1 MASTTYTKR
10 LVSLAHRR
18 MFAMELEDVR
28 AYARHATTL
37 MLDEAIRHEKYV
49 DNVVAGM
56 SKDEAEVYFEN
67 NYDTYE
73 LMVRRF
79 PNQQQQSLI
88 VLTYAV
94 IESRLVSIAR
104 TFLKEEQ
111 PGLVLKDLAG
121 DSPFQKAR
129 KVITKIAGLDVPQRL
144 WDRVEAFR
152 LIRNAIVHNA
162 GELHEIPPLV
172 ETLLKEH
179 AAHIKSSTTAGLTIQ
194 PGFVVAFADVCEQL
208 LAEVF
213 AKWTARDDKRAA
225 DGVAAAKASAP

>member
-1 MASTTYTKR
+1 
-10 LVSLAHRR
+10 

-49 DNVVAGM
+49 DNVVTGM
-56 SKDEAEVYFEN
+56 SKGEADAYFEN

-73 LMVRRF
+73 LLVRRF

-94 IESRLVSIAR
+94 IESRLVAIAR
-104 TFLKEEQ
+104 TLLKDEQ

-129 KVITKIAGLDVPQRL
+129 KVITRIAGLDVPQKL
-144 WDRVEAFR
+144 WERVEPFR

-162 GELHEIPPLV
+162 GEIPEPTPPV
-172 ETLLKEH
+172 EALLKQH
-179 AAHIKSSTTAGLTIQ
+179 AALIKNSTTSGLTVE
-194 PGFVVAFADVCEQL
+194 PGFVVAFTDVCAEL
-208 LAEVF
+208 LEEVF
-213 AKWTARDDKRAA
+213 TQWATRDEKRAA
-225 DGVAAAKASAP
+225 DGAAVSKTSAP

>member
-1 MASTTYTKR
+1 MERTTYTKR
-10 LVSLAHRR
+10 PVFLAHRR

-49 DNVVAGM
+49 SNVVTGM
-56 SKDEAEVYFEN
+56 SKGEAEAYFEN
-67 NYDTYE
+67 NYDTYD

-79 PNQQQQSLI
+79 PNQQQQSLV

-94 IESRLVSIAR
+94 IESRLVAIAR
-104 TFLKEEQ
+104 ILLKDEQ

-129 KVITKIAGLDVPQRL
+129 KVITKIAALNVPQEL
-144 WDRVEAFR
+144 WERVEPFR

-162 GELHEIPPLV
+162 GELPEPHPLV
-172 ETLLKEH
+172 EALLKEH
-179 AAHIKSSTTAGLTIQ
+179 ASHIKNSNTSGLSIQ
-194 PGFVVAFADVCEQL
+194 PGFVATFADVCEQL
-208 LAEVF
+208 LNEVF
-213 AKWTARDDKRAA
+213 ARWTERDEKRAA
-225 DGVAAAKASAP
+225 EAAVAAKASAP

>member
-49 DNVVAGM
+49 DSVAAGM
-56 SKDEAEVYFEN
+56 SKDEAEAYFEN

-94 IESRLVSIAR
+94 IESRLVAIAR
-104 TFLKEEQ
+104 TLLKDEQ
-111 PGLVLKDLAG
+111 PGLILKDLAG

-129 KVITKIAGLDVPQRL
+129 KVVTKIAGLDVPQRL
-144 WDRVEAFR
+144 WERVEPFR

-162 GELHEIPPLV
+162 GELHETPPLV
-172 ETLLKEH
+172 EALLKEH
-179 AAHIKSSTTAGLTIQ
+179 AAHIKNSTTGGLTIQ

-208 LAEVF
+208 LEEVF
-213 AKWTARDDKRAA
+213 AKWTARDEKRAEH
-225 DGVAAAKASAP
+225 GAAP